1 MRLLIVCFIALTLPL
16 QGLAAAFMTHCAPG
30 HAHESGASK
39 YDGTHHGD
47 LRHGDATN
55 NADHQAMDHHQ
66 HEQAEASAHADE
78 HSSPTDRDGCSA
90 LCCAAMITQ
99 SAHVIAS
106 DSGRLPLARS
116 VARATVDRYLR
127 SIERPPRVAH
137 A

>member
-1 MRLLIVCFIALTLPL
+1 MRLLVVCFIALTLPL

-30 HAHESGASK
+30 HAHAVSASSH
-39 YDGTHHGD
+39 DAALHGEHHGD
-47 LRHGDATN
+47 TTN
-55 NADHQAMDHHQ
+55 TAGHQTMDHHQ
-66 HEQAEASAHADE
+66 PDQAKASAQADE
-78 HSSPTDRDGCSA
+78 HSSPADRDGCSA

>member
-1 MRLLIVCFIALTLPL
+1 MRLLIVCFVALTLPL

-30 HAHESGASK
+30 HAHATSTA
-39 YDGTHHGD
+39 THDSAHHAD
-47 LRHGDATN
+47 HHGDATN
-55 NADHQAMDHHQ
+55 TAGHQATDHHQ
-66 HEQAEASAHADE
+66 FDQAKASLHADE
-78 HSSPTDRDGCSA
+78 HSSSADRDGCSA

-99 SAHVIAS
+99 SAHVIET

-116 VARATVDRYLR
+116 LARATVDRYLR